1 MFEWKSQSDESRKD
15 SRQEVMPAAC
25 LTVPLATVQEV
36 TQVSLWSLLLLVLR
50 FETSQSETLLVP
62 HSCSLL
68 SHECQPWVWTS
79 YLWCRSKCESALE
92 QMSELQECWTR
103 LDHLTQTKAQH
114 GLYLRSYLVILTL
127 YQLFSAMDKLKEFQI
142 SVEGIVHFTW
152 LLFVSGV
159 VSK

>member
-1 MFEWKSQSDESRKD
+1 MFEWNSHSDKSRKD

-25 LTVPLATVQEV
+25 LTVPLATGWEV
-36 TQVSLWSLLLLVLR
+36 TQVSLWSLVLLVLRHR

-79 YLWCRSKCESALE
+79 YLWCHYKCESALE

-103 LDHLTQTKAQH
+103 LDHSTQTKTKAQH
-114 GLYLRSYLVILTL
+114 GLYLRSYFVILTS
-127 YQLFSAMDKLKEFQI
+127 YQLFSAMGKLRGG
-142 SVEGIVHFTW
+142 EGPFHLVA
-152 LLFVSGV
+152 VCVRS
-159 VSK
+159 SQ